1 MIKNRCNLYEGIII
15 MRSTFS
21 KVLFVIVLLFIAFI
35 AAISIATHNSNVDNT
50 LKAVN
55 QTVAVN
61 KKKHHVGD
69 YELEPNKDEIDQY
82 SFPRLDA
89 IKSTKFKKG
98 EKIKATKLV
107 QDQQTSFY
115 QINKN
120 TYVLSTDVT
129 VVK

>member
-1 MIKNRCNLYEGIII
+1 MK
-15 MRSTFS
+15 STFS